1 MRKNDLDRRK
11 KLEKE
16 RKTVTKVIGKKEDD
30 WDSIELS
37 LYIIII
43 DKIMIEVNSLE
54 AEGFSG

>member
-30 WDSIELS
+30 
-37 LYIIII
+37 
-43 DKIMIEVNSLE
+43 
-54 AEGFSG
+54 